1 MWELIC
7 DQRYQWGLIAADRSG
22 YRSDGIPTGVA
33 ASAYGPGI
41 NIQYGRI
48 AIPRK
53 KPWDELKGIRVE
65 MIVRFFDPWG
75 TLISGDS
82 SFQLDVRAGGVLT
95 GEAGGDVIDTGGSGV
110 PIRDDVWHNI
120 TFVHD
125 GLSAMALFIDGQIA
139 ASGPATHQVPGV
151 GPAGVFIGAP
161 TPLGDQFWLS
171 GEIASVRVWR
181 IDPRSMNRHFVDRP
195 FDPDTAKCWAALLQ
209 GIKDALQGDADCR
222 GFLDGQ
228 ANQFLADLNTKLK
241 GMPAA
246 KVEAFGAL
254 CREYQLL
261 WQANMLDTPQMQ
273 NLIVRFTNFV
283 KQNALFSTDPQYY
296 NELLNSHCFQKVLGH
311 LPPFTCDPQGVA
323 LIKFLIAELG
333 S

>member
-65 MIVRFFDPWG
+65 MIVRFFDAWG
-75 TLISGDS
+75 TLISGDG
-82 SFQLDVRAGGVLT
+82 SFQLDVRNGGVLT
-95 GEAGGDVIDTGGSGV
+95 GEAGGDVIDTSVSGV
-110 PIRDDVWHNI
+110 PIRDDVWRNI
-120 TFVHD
+120 TFVHN
-125 GLSAMALFIDGQIA
+125 GLNAMAPFIDGQIT
-139 ASGPATHQVPGV
+139 ASGPAAHQVPGV

-181 IDPRSMNRHFVDRP
+181 VDPRSDELQADLDSWIAEYNEARP
-195 FDPDTAKCWAALLQ
+195 HQ
-209 GIKDALQGDADCR
+209 GRWCFGKTPMQT
-222 GFLDGQ
+222 FLD
-228 ANQFLADLNTKLK
+228 A
-241 GMPAA
+241 MPIAKEKMIAA
-246 KVEAFGAL
+246 
-254 CREYQLL
+254 
-261 WQANMLDTPQMQ
+261 
-273 NLIVRFTNFV
+273 
-283 KQNALFSTDPQYY
+283 
-296 NELLNSHCFQKVLGH
+296 
-311 LPPFTCDPQGVA
+311 
-323 LIKFLIAELG
+323 
-333 S
+333 